1 VKRPANVDGELL
13 RLPSRQEH
21 AEVQCVQKSLFTDP
35 PSLFDQLGVHD
46 GDLASRSAETDKSS
60 LNQKPSA
67 SINVRFCTTTGSKLF
82 FFSSFVFSA
91 GTGVVR
97 FLTTER
103 IDNAHA

>member
-46 GDLASRSAETDKSS
+46 GDLASRSAETDKSQ
-60 LNQKPSA
+60 LEPE
-67 SINVRFCTTTGSKLF
+67 
-82 FFSSFVFSA
+82 
-91 GTGVVR
+91 
-97 FLTTER
+97 TER
-103 IDNAHA
+103 FDKRWLLHHDRIEAILLQFVCVLSRHGRRSVSHHGKNR